1 MWLSYCSSRSS
12 TVTLF
17 IHRSDLSV
25 MNERKNNQL
34 QYITSA
40 TDHPFFLTEIL
51 LFSALSVRLAAM
63 GGFGSLGFLVHGNF
77 LKRNRNLNSVR
88 VVFHNYFLRN
98 VSVRAS
104 NDSATLPPEV
114 DLFSEQVKPDEYTVL
129 GLAFCFQR
137 DSNGKLQELVVIE
150 PVPTSTL
157 ETILQGVPTSYKR
170 LVATV
175 YSRAMD
181 ISSIPPAFVE
191 DERVSFCENYSERL
205 QAATRTYRARLEA
218 KKIQLGEVYV
228 TINFSTSPKR
238 VLNEKFEPSFEDNVK
253 QDISIDVYGRK
264 KDEEVKSEIEKLY
277 NA

>member
-1 MWLSYCSSRSS
+1 
-12 TVTLF
+12 
-17 IHRSDLSV
+17 
-25 MNERKNNQL
+25 
-34 QYITSA
+34 
-40 TDHPFFLTEIL
+40 
-51 LFSALSVRLAAM
+51 M

-98 VSVRAS
+98 VCKKSCFSVGKSFSYKAAVRAS